1 MEEKIITTME
11 NKSNA
16 IIITGGPGMGKTS
29 VIEQFSEMG
38 YHSVEETGRNII
50 QKELKTDGIRLPWLD
65 KKGFA
70 MAMFHQSLKDFQNL
84 SEKSGLTFFDRG
96 IPDVI
101 AYLQLCNIS
110 IPETMWQAAKE
121 KRYYPKV
128 FITPPWKS
136 IYVNDAERKQTFEEA
151 VATYHIM
158 KEIYSFLGYK
168 LVELPKT
175 TVLRRAKFIL
185 DCLLTC

>member
-1 MEEKIITTME
+1 ME

-29 VIEQFSEMG
+29 IIEQFSVMG
-38 YHSVEETGRNII
+38 YHSVKETGRSII
-50 QKELKTDGIRLPWLD
+50 QNELQTDGNRLPWFD
-65 KKGFA
+65 KEGFA
-70 MAMFHQSLKDFQNL
+70 MAMFQQSLKDFQNVP
-84 SEKSGLTFFDRG
+84 EKCGLTFFDRG

-101 AYLQLCNIS
+101 GYLKLSNIS

-121 KRYYPKV
+121 KRYYPMV
-128 FITPPWKS
+128 FITPPWKA

-151 VATYHIM
+151 VATYHTM
-158 KEIYSFLGYK
+158 KETYSFLGYK

-175 TVLRRAKFIL
+175 TVLKRVNFIIEYL
-185 DCLLTC
+185 SAV

>member
-1 MEEKIITTME
+1 MK
-11 NKSNA
+11 NKSST

-29 VIEQFSEMG
+29 VLEQLSIMG
-38 YHSVEETGRNII
+38 YHSVEETGRSII
-50 QKELKTDGIRLPWLD
+50 QKELKTDGNRLPWLD
-65 KKGFA
+65 KEGFA
-70 MAMFHQSLKDFQNL
+70 MAMFQQSLKDFQNV

-101 AYLQLCNIS
+101 GYLKLCNIS
-110 IPETMWQAAKE
+110 IPETMWQAAEE

-158 KEIYSFLGYK
+158 KETYSFLGYE

-175 TVLRRAKFIL
+175 TVLKRAKFIL
-185 DCLLTC
+185 NYLLTY

>member
-1 MEEKIITTME
+1 ME

-29 VIEQFSEMG
+29 VIEQLSDIG
-38 YHSVEETGRNII
+38 YNSVEETGRNII
-50 QKELKTDGIRLPWLD
+50 QKELKTDGNRLPWLD

-70 MAMFHQSLKDFQNL
+70 MAMFQQSLKDFQNV
-84 SEKSGLTFFDRG
+84 SEKCGLTFFDRG

-101 AYLQLCNIS
+101 GYLKLCNIS
-110 IPETMWQAAKE
+110 IPETMLQAAKE
-121 KRYYPKV
+121 KRYYPKI

-136 IYVNDAERKQTFEEA
+136 IYVNDAERKQTFDEA
-151 VATYHIM
+151 VATYHTM
-158 KEIYSFLGYK
+158 KETYSFLGYK

-175 TVLRRAKFIL
+175 TVLKRAKFIL
-185 DCLLTC
+185 EYLSVV

>member
-1 MEEKIITTME
+1 ME

-29 VIEQFSEMG
+29 IIEQFSVMG
-38 YHSVEETGRNII
+38 YHSVKETGRSII
-50 QKELKTDGIRLPWLD
+50 QNELQTDGNRLPWFD
-65 KKGFA
+65 KEGFA
-70 MAMFHQSLKDFQNL
+70 MAMFQQSLKDFQNVP
-84 SEKSGLTFFDRG
+84 EKCGLTFFDRG

-101 AYLQLCNIS
+101 GYLKLSNIS

-121 KRYYPKV
+121 KRYYPMV
-128 FITPPWKS
+128 FITPPWKA

-151 VATYHIM
+151 VATYHTM
-158 KEIYSFLGYK
+158 KETYSFLGYK

-175 TVLRRAKFIL
+175 TVLKRAKFIL
-185 DCLLTC
+185 DYLLIY

>member
-121 KRYYPKV
+121 
-128 FITPPWKS
+128 
-136 IYVNDAERKQTFEEA
+136 NQ
-151 VATYHIM
+151 YHPM
-158 KEIYSFLGYK
+158 VSVSYTHLT
-168 LVELPKT
+168 LPT
-175 TVLRRAKFIL
+175 ILRV
-185 DCLLTC
+185 

>member
-1 MEEKIITTME
+1 MEETIIITME
-11 NKSNA
+11 KESNA

-29 VIEQFSEMG
+29 VIEQLSDIG

-50 QKELKTDGIRLPWLD
+50 LKELKTDGNRLPWLD
-65 KKGFA
+65 KEGFA
-70 MAMFHQSLKDFQNL
+70 TAMFQQSLKDFQNV
-84 SEKSGLTFFDRG
+84 SEKCGLTFFDRG

-101 AYLQLCNIS
+101 GYLKLCNIS
-110 IPETMWQAAKE
+110 IPETMWQAVKE

-136 IYVNDAERKQTFEEA
+136 IYINDAERKQTFEEA

-158 KEIYSFLGYK
+158 KEIYFSLGYE

-175 TVLRRAKFIL
+175 TVLKRVNFIIEYL
-185 DCLLTC
+185 SAV

>member
-1 MEEKIITTME
+1 ME

-29 VIEQFSEMG
+29 IIEQFSVMG
-38 YHSVEETGRNII
+38 YHSVKETGRSII
-50 QKELKTDGIRLPWLD
+50 QNELQTDGNRLPWFD
-65 KKGFA
+65 KEGFA
-70 MAMFHQSLKDFQNL
+70 MAMFQQSLKDFQNVP
-84 SEKSGLTFFDRG
+84 EKCGLTFFDRG

-101 AYLQLCNIS
+101 GYLKLSNIS

-121 KRYYPKV
+121 KRYYPMV
-128 FITPPWKS
+128 FITPPWKA

-151 VATYHIM
+151 VATYHTM
-158 KEIYSFLGYK
+158 KETYSFLGYK

-175 TVLRRAKFIL
+175 TVLKRA
-185 DCLLTC
+185 